1 MLIGAM
7 NNPALDLLEQIQ
19 WMGKSGL
26 GFIDLTLE
34 PPGAASWR
42 VDCASTRE
50 VLQRHNLSVVGHT
63 APYLPIASPIEE
75 LRRAAIIELRRCVEV
90 FGALGARW
98 MNIHPSTAP
107 MHERRF
113 TIQKSLETL
122 RELLGSARDYGV
134 GLMIENAPGQ
144 FNTAK
149 ELAELLNPFPELGL
163 HLDIGHTNLMTP
175 CNTEQEILDTYASR
189 VKHVHCHDNNGGN
202 MDLHLPLG
210 AGTINMRQAL
220 SALKLSGYDGTI
232 TLEVFTSDRNL
243 LLYSRDVLQRTWEDI

>member
-7 NNPALDLLEQIQ
+7 NNPALDLVEQIH

-26 GFIDLTLE
+26 AFIDLTLE

-42 VDCASTRE
+42 LDCASTRE
-50 VLQRHNLSVVGHT
+50 ALQQYNLSVVGHT
-63 APYLPIASPIEE
+63 APYLAIASPIEE
-75 LRRAAIIELRRCVEV
+75 LRRAAIVELRRCVKV

-113 TIQKSLETL
+113 TIQKSVETL
-122 RELLGSARDYGV
+122 GELLSFARDCGV
-134 GLMIENAPGQ
+134 GLMIGNAPGQ
-144 FNTAK
+144 FNTA
-149 ELAELLNPFPELGL
+149 EQLAELLDPFPELGL
-163 HLDIGHTNLMTP
+163 HLDIGHTNLLTSH
-175 CNTEQEILDTYASR
+175 NTEQEILDTYASR
-189 VKHVHCHDNNGGN
+189 VKHVHCHDNKGGS

-220 SALKLSGYDGTI
+220 SALKLSGYDSTI
-232 TLEVFTSDRNL
+232 TLEVFASDRNL
-243 LLYSRDVLQRTWEDI
+243 LLYSRDVLKRTWESV